1 MFNYEN
7 GSLIVGA
14 QAATQRLQGHFNWQL
29 DFKLFAPKGKISL
42 QIEHLDVKIGL
53 SQPINVQKKP
63 KLEVLRVTLGNIQV
77 SLTHCVIV
85 SETWLRFSPQAR
97 SSGTGSMDYL
107 IEFAVNFL
115 LNGFRSVVLRTIE
128 KPVTSIIQ
136 KELDKLDIEAMIEE
150 QLNKANNL

>member
-29 DFKLFAPKGKISL
+29 DFKLFVPKGKISL

-63 KLEVLRVTLGNIQV
+63 KLEVLRVILGNIQAR
-77 SLTHCVIV
+77 LTHLPSVI
-85 SETWLRFSPQAR
+85 ETLLRLSPQAR

>member
-1 MFNYEN
+1 MVFNYEN

-14 QAATQRLQGHFNWQL
+14 QAATQKLQGHFNWHL

-42 QIEHLDVKIGL
+42 QIDHLDVKLGL

-63 KLEVLRVTLGNIQV
+63 KLEVLRVNLGNIQV
-77 SLTHCVIV
+77 TWTNVICE
-85 SETWLRFSPQAR
+85 SNWLVLFLQAR

-107 IEFAVNFL
+107 IEFAVNVL

-150 QLNKANNL
+150 QMNKSNDL